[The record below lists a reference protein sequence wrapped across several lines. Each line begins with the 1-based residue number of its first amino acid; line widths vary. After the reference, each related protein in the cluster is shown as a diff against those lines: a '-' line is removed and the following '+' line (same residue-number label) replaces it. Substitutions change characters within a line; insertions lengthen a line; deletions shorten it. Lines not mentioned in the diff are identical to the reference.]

1 MGMFRRESTLMKPT
15 GIHVGFLGRH
25 FPAVDPTILPLAL
38 KVSPGTLSLSN
49 MPPKNHPSTS

>member
-1 MGMFRRESTLMKPT
+1 MFRRESTLMKPT

-49 MPPKNHPSTS
+49 MPPQHHPSTS